1 VSLAKVGLSWSVEEP
16 LILIL
21 LHAVLDSVMMKHLIR
36 AILTGKIYHED
47 RNDGRGMAW
56 GAAFR
61 HPHIQL
67 PMPLVF
73 LQSFYLCTAS
83 STLTISR
90 CQPITSGQT
99 VW

>member
-1 VSLAKVGLSWSVEEP
+1 
-16 LILIL
+16 
-21 LHAVLDSVMMKHLIR
+21 MKHPMR
-36 AILTGKIYHED
+36 AILTTQIYHED
-47 RNDGRGMAW
+47 PIGGRGMAW

-73 LQSFYLCTAS
+73 RQSFYLCTAS